1 MKTAIVTSV
10 KNGMATVRYGKSG
23 EASNPM
29 PILESQ
35 ANASLLPGD
44 RVVVAPLN
52 GKKDGIILGRYWN
65 QNNLPGGQ
73 KQ

>member
-1 MKTAIVTSV
+1 MNTAIITSV
-10 KNGMATVRYGKSG
+10 KDGMATVRYGAKG

-29 PILESQ
+29 PILENP
-35 ANASLLPGD
+35 ANVSIKPGD

-65 QNNLPGGQ
+65 QNNLPGG
-73 KQ
+73 